1 MKWFKSHNTVPFL
14 ATITLSL
21 LYCIFAFGFS
31 KYTSLQAQS
40 RLSEHSL
47 VIADDLWNYNA
58 SGAVAY
64 IKLAATADHYEK
76 LEVTNQSGEIF
87 QQAVTNFP
95 TPFEKILLRLHLI
108 SKNVLSN
115 PITFD
120 GKKIGQIEATW
131 IPQTYITL
139 TFTFCLLL
147 MMNLIIFLYDKI
159 IKEKHLLSK
168 RVAERTNELTELNES
183 LRNEIRE
190 RAQAEKERE
199 ELQQKLAHSKKMES
213 LGLLAGGV
221 AHDLNN
227 VLSGIVSYPDLLLM
241 DMEMDNP
248 IRSSIETIR
257 KSGIKA
263 GEIVQD
269 LLTLARRGV
278 VTKQPLNFNTL
289 IREYCGSPEYEKLV
303 VQHSAEI
310 EMVLQLE
317 EPLPA
322 VMGSPIALTKIIM
335 NLISNGIEAQPEGGR
350 ILIETKRK
358 FIQHKVTCFQPIKK
372 GEYIIFSVVD
382 EGEGIS
388 NEDLQRIFEPFYT
401 RKVMGRSGTGL
412 GLTIVWGTVEDHDGG
427 IDVVSNAGEGTTIDI
442 YLPASSEMATDPLGK
457 LPPKQLLGN
466 GETILVV
473 DDIDFQRQIACAI
486 LERLQ
491 YKVHSVASGEE
502 AAQYLTEKSVDLVI
516 LDMIMDGGMD
526 GLETYKQITA
536 IRPEQK
542 AIIASGFSET
552 DRVREAQK
560 LGAGNYIKKP
570 YKIDQLSLAVMLEL
584 QKKSTAQSD
593 KN

>member
-1 MKWFKSHNTVPFL
+1 MKWFKNHNTVPFL
-14 ATITLSL
+14 AIFTLSL

-31 KYTSLQAQS
+31 KYTSMQAQTH
-40 RLSEHSL
+40 LSEHAL
-47 VIADDLWNYNA
+47 VIADDLWNYNT

-87 QQAVTNFP
+87 QKAVTNFP
-95 TPFEKILLRLHLI
+95 TSFEKILLRLHLI
-108 SKNVLSN
+108 SKNVLSS
-115 PITFD
+115 PITFNN
-120 GKKIGQIEATW
+120 KKIGRIEALW

-147 MMNLIIFLYDKI
+147 MMSLIIFLYDKI
-159 IKEKHLLSK
+159 IREKRLLSQ
-168 RVAERTNELTELNES
+168 RVAERTDELTQLNQS

-190 RAQAEKERE
+190 RGQAEKERE
-199 ELQQKLAHSKKMES
+199 ELQQKLEHSKKMES

-248 IRSSIETIR
+248 MRNSIETIR

-278 VTKQPLNFNTL
+278 VAKQPLNFNIL
-289 IREYCGSPEYEKLV
+289 IREYCSSPEYEKLV
-303 VQHSAEI
+303 SQHPAEI

-317 EPLPA
+317 EPLPV
-322 VMGSPIALTKIIM
+322 VMGSPIALTKVIM
-335 NLISNGIEAQPEGGR
+335 NLISNGIEAQQEGGR
-350 ILIETKRK
+350 IIIETKRQI
-358 FIQHKVTCFQPIKK
+358 IQHKVTGFQPIEK
-372 GEYIIFSVVD
+372 GEYIVFSVID

-388 NEDLQRIFEPFYT
+388 TDDLQRIFEPFYT

-427 IDVVSNAGEGTTIDI
+427 IDVTSSAGNGTTIDI
-442 YLPASSEMATDPLGK
+442 YLPTSSEMVTDPLGK
-457 LPPKQLLGN
+457 LPPKQLLGR

-473 DDIDFQRQIACAI
+473 DDIDSQQQIACAI

-502 AAQYLTEKSVDLVI
+502 AVQYLTDNSVDLVI
-516 LDMIMDGGMD
+516 LDMIMDGGID

-552 DRVREAQK
+552 DRVREAQS

-584 QKKSTAQSD
+584 QKQSTSQSS